1 MTVRTRRLWAL
12 VALLALTAA
21 GVPFTQASAQIVP
34 VNPVTETLPTHAPMP
49 TAVPSPVLPNAPEIA
64 PGYIA
69 PDVRQDTANIIGVT
83 QQPFVGIS
91 LQDAIGMALSRNPNL
106 AISASNAR
114 IAAYQ
119 VVEARG
125 AFDVKLIVQPQSNYN
140 VQPPLNIFDA
150 GPGPEGRYINPDYDP
165 TQPISASNPQY
176 IYSRGPG
183 NVITHQTSTTYGVGG
198 LSVNG
203 TQFNAGIDQTRTYN
217 NTLFNQFNPYYLASL
232 NLSVTQPLLRNAGMN
247 AGKRQLQLALINADS
262 NSQSALVNASDTIAQ
277 VSSSYWN
284 LVAAWRNV
292 TIQEEALKDA
302 VTQQH
307 SIVRLAKRGATAP
320 IDATEAATQVATF
333 QDDVYSALQTVS
345 ELQNQL
351 KALIVTDAGDKIW
364 EANLLPT
371 SQVAQLPQAP
381 TLQTVV
387 QTAVRNRPEIQ
398 QSLDRYKQAD
408 IDLKFAKNQALPQ
421 ADAAV
426 TFQSNGFA
434 GLLQPDLPFE
444 TSQCNGTL
452 HPGGGIG
459 SFALPNCPTPAP
471 DTQGKMAQAYHNM
484 WSVEFPTFNIG
495 VTISFPFN
503 NEYAKGLKG
512 TAIEEQ
518 RQAAVYAAGVSAR
531 IGFDA
536 RNALQTFQS
545 AVSRLHTA
553 RIARE
558 ASELVYASEQRKYKN
573 GASTTFLVLQ
583 RQVELLQNRGREL
596 QAQTD
601 LNRAVVEIQRVE
613 GTILTDNGVKVQRLG
628 QDALPGNP
636 APLPPTVPGLA
647 SPKP

>member
-1 MTVRTRRLWAL
+1 L
-12 VALLALTAA
+12 VALTAA

-49 TAVPSPVLPNAPEIA
+49 TAVPSPVLPNAPTIA
-64 PGYIA
+64 PGYLA
-69 PDVRQDTANIIGVT
+69 PEVHQDTANIIGVT
-83 QQPFVGIS
+83 QQPFVGIT
-91 LQDAIGMALSRNPNL
+91 LQDAIGMALAKNPNL

-114 IAAYQ
+114 ISAYQ

-125 AFDVKLIVQPQSNYN
+125 AFDVKLQVQPQSNYS
-140 VQPPLNIFDA
+140 VTPPLNPFEA
-150 GPGPEGRYINPDYDP
+150 GPGEEGRYVNQNIGPFYLYTP
-165 TQPISASNPQY
+165 
-176 IYSRGPG
+176 GPG
-183 NVITHQTSTTYGVGG
+183 DVVQHQSSFSYGLGG
-198 LSVNG
+198 QSVNG
-203 TQFNAGIDQTRTYN
+203 TQVQAGIQQTRTYN
-217 NTLFNQFNPYYLASL
+217 NTILNSFNPYYIASL

-247 AGKRQLQLALINADS
+247 APKHQLQLALINAD
-262 NSQSALVNASDTIAQ
+262 NTSQSALVSASDTISQ
-277 VSSSYWN
+277 VSDAYWN
-284 LVAAWRNV
+284 LVSAWRNV
-292 TIQEEALKDA
+292 AIQEEAVKDA

-333 QDDVYSALQTVS
+333 QDNVYSALQTVA

-351 KALIVTDAGDKIW
+351 KGLVVTDANDRIW
-364 EANLLPT
+364 MANLLPT
-371 SQVAQLPQAP
+371 SQVEQLPGAP
-381 TLQTVV
+381 TLETVV
-387 QTAVRNRPEIQ
+387 QTAIRNRPEIQ

-421 ADAAV
+421 ADASV
-426 TFQSNGFA
+426 QFQSNGFA
-434 GLLQPDLPFE
+434 GLLQPTPPLLKN
-444 TSQCNGTL
+444 QCQINIPGTNSSSAI
-452 HPGGGIG
+452 P
-459 SFALPNCPTPAP
+459 CPTPPP

-484 WSVEFPTFNIG
+484 WSIEFPTFNIG
-495 VTISFPFN
+495 VTVSFPIN

-512 TAIEEQ
+512 SALEEQ
-518 RQAAVYAAGVSAR
+518 HQAAIYAASVSAR
-531 IGFDA
+531 IGYDA

-558 ASELVYASEQRKYKN
+558 ASELVYASEQRKYKS

-613 GTILTDNGVKVQRLG
+613 GTILTDNGVKVQKLG
-628 QDALPGNP
+628 QDALPGQP
-636 APLPPTVPGLA
+636 APLPPIVPGLPT
-647 SPKP
+647 PKP

>member
-49 TAVPSPVLPNAPEIA
+49 TAVPSPVLPNAPAIA

-69 PDVRQDTANIIGVT
+69 PMVTQDTANIIGVT
-83 QQPFVGIS
+83 QQPFVGITI
-91 LQDAIGMALSRNPNL
+91 QDAIGMSLAKNPNL

-114 IAAYQ
+114 ISDYQ

-125 AFDVKLIVQPQSNYN
+125 AFDVKLQVQPQSNYS
-140 VQPPLNIFDA
+140 VTPPLNPFEA
-150 GPGPEGRYINPDYDP
+150 GPGGLGSYSNSSGVGP
-165 TQPISASNPQY
+165 PILYTP
-176 IYSRGPG
+176 GPG
-183 NVITHQTSTTYGVGG
+183 DVIQHQSSFSYGLGG
-198 LSVNG
+198 QSVNG
-203 TQFNAGIDQTRTYN
+203 TQVQAGIQQTRTYN
-217 NTLFNQFNPYYLASL
+217 NTILNSFNPYYIASL

-247 AGKRQLQLALINADS
+247 APKRQLQLALISADNS
-262 NSQSALVNASDTIAQ
+262 SQSALVSASDTISQ
-277 VSSSYWN
+277 VSDAYWN
-284 LVAAWRNV
+284 LVSAWRNV
-292 TIQEEALKDA
+292 AIQEEALKDA

-333 QDDVYSALQTVS
+333 QDSVYSALQTVA

-351 KALIVTDAGDKIW
+351 KGLVVTDANDPIW
-364 EANLLPT
+364 MANLLPT
-371 SQVAQLPQAP
+371 SQVEQLPGAP
-381 TLQTVV
+381 TLETVV
-387 QTAVRNRPEIQ
+387 QTAIRNRPEIQ

-426 TFQSNGFA
+426 QFQSNGFA
-434 GLLQPDLPFE
+434 GLLQPTPPLLKN
-444 TSQCNGTL
+444 QCQINI
-452 HPGGGIG
+452 PGQNQSAGI
-459 SFALPNCPTPAP
+459 PCPTPPP

-484 WSVEFPTFNIG
+484 WSIEFPTFNIG
-495 VTISFPFN
+495 VTVSFPID

-512 TAIEEQ
+512 SALEEQ
-518 RQAAVYAAGVSAR
+518 HQAAIYAASVSAR
-531 IGFDA
+531 IGYDA

-558 ASELVYASEQRKYKN
+558 ASELVYASEQRKYKS

-647 SPKP
+647 SPQP

>member
-1 MTVRTRRLWAL
+1 
-12 VALLALTAA
+12 LALTAA

-49 TAVPSPVLPNAPEIA
+49 TAVPSPVLPNAPAIA

-69 PDVRQDTANIIGVT
+69 PMVRQDTANIIGVT
-83 QQPFVGIS
+83 QQPFVGIT
-91 LQDAIGMALSRNPNL
+91 LQDAIGMALTRNPNL

-114 IAAYQ
+114 ISAYQ

-125 AFDVKLIVQPQSNYN
+125 AFDVKLQVQPQSNYS
-140 VQPPLNIFDA
+140 VQPPLNLFDA
-150 GPGPEGRYINPDYDP
+150 GPGDEGRYLNQEYPGYQ
-165 TQPISASNPQY
+165 QPKYLYTP
-176 IYSRGPG
+176 GPG
-183 NVITHQTSTTYGVGG
+183 DVIQHQTSFSYGLGG
-198 LSVNG
+198 QSVNG
-203 TQFNAGIDQTRTYN
+203 TQYAAGIQQTRTYN
-217 NTLFNQFNPYYLASL
+217 NTLFNEYNPYYLASL

-247 AGKRQLQLALINADS
+247 AGKRQLELALINADT
-262 NSQSALVNASDTIAQ
+262 NSQSALVNASDTISQ
-277 VSSSYWN
+277 VSNAYWN

-333 QDDVYSALQTVS
+333 QDSVYSALQSVS

-351 KALIVTDAGDKIW
+351 KGLIVTDANDKIW
-364 EANLLPT
+364 MANLLPT
-371 SQVAQLPQAP
+371 SQVEQLPAAP

-387 QTAVRNRPEIQ
+387 QTAITNRPEIQ
-398 QSLDRYKQAD
+398 QALDRYKQAD
-408 IDLKFAKNQALPQ
+408 IDFKFAKNQALPQ

-434 GLLQPDLPFE
+434 GLLQPTLQFE
-444 TSQCNGTL
+444 KNACTSVGPGTIL
-452 HPGGGIG
+452 
-459 SFALPNCPTPAP
+459 ACPTPPP
-471 DTQGKMAQAYHNM
+471 DTQGKMAQAYHNL
-484 WSVEFPTFNIG
+484 WSVEFPTFNVGIT
-495 VTISFPFN
+495 VSFPLN

-518 RQAAVYAAGVSAR
+518 RQAAIYTASVSAR
-531 IGFDA
+531 IGYDA
-536 RNALQTFQS
+536 RNALQTYQS
-545 AVSRLHTA
+545 ALSRLHAA

-558 ASELVYASEQRKYKN
+558 ASGLVYASEQRKYKN

-601 LNRAVVEIQRVE
+601 LNKAVVEIQRVE
-613 GTILTDNGVKVQRLG
+613 GTILTDNGVKVQKLG

>member
-1 MTVRTRRLWAL
+1 L
-12 VALLALTAA
+12 VALTAA

-49 TAVPSPVLPNAPEIA
+49 TAVPSPVLPNAPTIA
-64 PGYIA
+64 PGYLA
-69 PDVRQDTANIIGVT
+69 PEVHQDTANIIGVT
-83 QQPFVGIS
+83 QQPFVGIT
-91 LQDAIGMALSRNPNL
+91 LQDAIGMALAKNPNL

-114 IAAYQ
+114 ISAYQ

-125 AFDVKLIVQPQSNYN
+125 AFDVKLQVQPTSSYS
-140 VQPPLNIFDA
+140 VSPPLNLFDA
-150 GPGPEGRYINPDYDP
+150 GPGDVGRYVNQEAP
-165 TQPISASNPQY
+165 PQY
-176 IYSRGPG
+176 LYTSGPG
-183 NVITHQTSTTYGVGG
+183 DVIQHQSSFSYGLGG
-198 LSVNG
+198 QSVNG
-203 TQFNAGIDQTRTYN
+203 TQYTAGIQQTRTYN
-217 NTLFNQFNPYYLASL
+217 NTLFNEFNPFYLASL

-247 AGKRQLQLALINADS
+247 AGKRQLQLALINGDS
-262 NSQSALVNASDTIAQ
+262 SSQAALVSASDTIAQ
-277 VSSSYWN
+277 VSNAYWN
-284 LVAAWRNV
+284 LVSAWRNV
-292 TIQEEALKDA
+292 AIQEEALRDA

-333 QDDVYSALQTVS
+333 QDSVYSALQTVA

-351 KALIVTDAGDKIW
+351 KSLVVTDAGDKIW

-371 SQVAQLPQAP
+371 SQVEQLPAAP

-408 IDLKFAKNQALPQ
+408 IDFKFAKNQALPQ

-426 TFQSNGFA
+426 TFESNGFA
-434 GLLQPDLPFE
+434 GILQPA
-444 TSQCNGTL
+444 
-452 HPGGGIG
+452 PGFIAGNCTTVVGGAI
-459 SFALPNCPTPAP
+459 AACPTPPP

-495 VTISFPFN
+495 VTISFPLN
-503 NEYAKGLKG
+503 NDYAKGLKG
-512 TAIEEQ
+512 TAVEEQ
-518 RQAAVYAAGVSAR
+518 RQAAIYAAGVSAR
-531 IGFDA
+531 IGYDA
-536 RNALQTFQS
+536 RNALQTYQS
-545 AVSRLHTA
+545 ALSRLHAA
-553 RIARE
+553 RVARE
-558 ASELVYASEQRKYKN
+558 ASELVYASERRKYKS

-601 LNRAVVEIQRVE
+601 LNKAVVEIQRVE
-613 GTILTDNGVKVQRLG
+613 GTILTDNGVKVQKLG

-636 APLPPTVPGLA
+636 GPLPPIVPGLPT
-647 SPKP
+647 PKP

>member
-21 GVPFTQASAQIVP
+21 GVPFTRASAQIVP

-49 TAVPSPVLPNAPEIA
+49 TAVPSPILPNAPAIA

-69 PDVRQDTANIIGVT
+69 PEVTQDSANIIGVT
-83 QQPFVGIS
+83 QQPFVGIA
-91 LQDAIGMALSRNPNL
+91 LQDAIGMALAKNPNL
-106 AISASNAR
+106 AISASNSR
-114 IAAYQ
+114 ISAYQ

-125 AFDVKLIVQPQSNYN
+125 AFDVKLQVQPQSNYS
-140 VQPPLNIFDA
+140 VTPPLNPFEA
-150 GPGPEGRYINPDYDP
+150 GPGDVGQYANNSYPAPG
-165 TQPISASNPQY
+165 QPKFLYTP
-176 IYSRGPG
+176 GPG
-183 NVITHQTSTTYGVGG
+183 DVIQHQSSFSYGLGG
-198 LSVNG
+198 QSVNG
-203 TQFNAGIDQTRTYN
+203 TQVQAGIQQTRTYN
-217 NTLFNQFNPYYLASL
+217 NTILNSFNPYYIASL

-247 AGKRQLQLALINADS
+247 GPKHQLQLALINADS
-262 NSQSALVNASDTIAQ
+262 SSQLALVNASDTISQ
-277 VSSSYWN
+277 VSDAYWN

-292 TIQEEALKDA
+292 AIQEEALKDA

-307 SIVRLAKRGATAP
+307 SIVRLARRGATAP

-333 QDDVYSALQTVS
+333 QDGVYSALQTVA

-351 KALIVTDAGDKIW
+351 KGLIVTDANDKVW
-364 EANLLPT
+364 MANLLPT
-371 SQVAQLPQAP
+371 SRVEQLPAAP
-381 TLQTVV
+381 TLETVV
-387 QTAVRNRPEIQ
+387 QTAIKNRPEIQ
-398 QSLDRYKQAD
+398 QTLDRYKQAD

-421 ADAAV
+421 ADASV
-426 TFQSNGFA
+426 QFQSNGFA
-434 GLLQPDLPFE
+434 GLLQPTPRLLS
-444 TSQCNGTL
+444 TQCTIQGNII
-452 HPGGGIG
+452 P
-459 SFALPNCPTPAP
+459 CPTPPP

-495 VTISFPFN
+495 VTVSFPLN

-512 TAIEEQ
+512 TALEEQ
-518 RQAAVYAAGVSAR
+518 HQAAIYAASVSAR
-531 IGFDA
+531 IGYDA

-545 AVSRLHTA
+545 AMSRLHAA

-558 ASELVYASEQRKYKN
+558 ASELVYASEQRKYKS

-583 RQVELLQNRGREL
+583 RQVELLQSRGREL

-601 LNRAVVEIQRVE
+601 LNKAVVEIQRVE

-628 QDALPGNP
+628 QEALPGNP